1 MLTYSIR
8 TGNIRYLGKQ
18 INIEIF
24 LKLYPLNFF
33 IVFTENIIIRFKQL
47 DVCDASVTVSPVL
60 HIL

>member
-24 LKLYPLNFF
+24 SKLYSYFFF
-33 IVFTENIIIRFKQL
+33 IFIKNIFIRFKQL